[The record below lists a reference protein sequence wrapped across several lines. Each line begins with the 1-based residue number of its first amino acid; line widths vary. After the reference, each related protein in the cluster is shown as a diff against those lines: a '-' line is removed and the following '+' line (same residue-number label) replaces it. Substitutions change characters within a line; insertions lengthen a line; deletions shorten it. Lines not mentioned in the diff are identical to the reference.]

1 MIRSFKEL
9 RELRR
14 REEKEQQE
22 KLLLLQNGQVSVSP
36 VEESPSPESIMG
48 LDLSTWEDRSYEQ
61 REKSL
66 HDLSTHRSAVAVEK
80 EEDESSGGK
89 AETEAPAS
97 CPASAAAVRERS
109 RTGDEQGLKTTRAK
123 RESRR
128 LRELEQAKFSLE
140 LLKVR
145 ANSGGASSPSE
156 ERRWSLELVAPASPT
171 IQSPQGTPDSQSS
184 KGSFEL
190 LTMDEEPLKAAE
202 EVTDLEDPFS
212 PVQTVAPVDLD
223 MEAGPPSPKLPDP
236 QETKFTDDVNPENSQ
251 SPTRLDQS
259 APPAPSYPSKL
270 DNYLPTFYVPAREG
284 GSAASQHHHQT
295 TEEPQR
301 DKEPAVSTTTSAIL
315 KPLKERREPSRRP
328 VVVVISMQKETP
340 LSEELRSFLLPPVD
354 FRDSAAQT
362 GDMTSSLQEAA
373 PASCGPASQ
382 PEQLVMEKLVQLNE
396 EKEERQRH
404 QQQQNE
410 KEMMEQIRQQK
421 EALEQQRLIFAQY
434 EKDMFEK
441 QKEEAM
447 LRIEQ
452 SHRGGQDATRTT
464 SPVKTSRPSSLLIK
478 KTSQQP
484 LHGRTQSDST
494 PPPLQ
499 SPPALD
505 GQGRGR
511 YPQLPPPP
519 SSAPTERR
527 KDSRPPAEGWAP
539 KLTLESRAG
548 SRTKTAAK
556 KIQHKP
562 VITVS
567 LTDKPANIF
576 FSPNDKVTFTS

>member
-1 MIRSFKEL
+1 
-9 RELRR
+9 
-14 REEKEQQE
+14 
-22 KLLLLQNGQVSVSP
+22 
-36 VEESPSPESIMG
+36 MG

-66 HDLSTHRSAVAVEK
+66 HDLSTHRSAVTVEER

-89 AETEAPAS
+89 AETEALAS
-97 CPASAAAVRERS
+97 YPASAAAVRERQ
-109 RTGDEQGLKTTRAK
+109 RAGDEQGPKTTRAK

-156 ERRWSLELVAPASPT
+156 ERRWSLELVAPTSPT
-171 IQSPQGTPDSQSS
+171 VQSPQGTPDSQSS

-190 LTMDEEPLKAAE
+190 LTMDEEPLKATE
-202 EVTDLEDPFS
+202 EVTDVEDPFS
-212 PVQTVAPVDLD
+212 PVQPVAPVSDFD
-223 MEAGPPSPKLPDP
+223 VAAGPSSPKLPEP
-236 QETKFTDDVNPENSQ
+236 HETKFTDDVNPENSQ
-251 SPTRLDQS
+251 SPTRLDLS
-259 APPAPSYPSKL
+259 APSYPSKIE
-270 DNYLPTFYVPAREG
+270 NYLPTFYVPAREG
-284 GSAASQHHHQT
+284 SAAASQHHQT

-301 DKEPAVSTTTSAIL
+301 SKEPAVSTTTSAIL

-340 LSEELRSFLLPPVD
+340 LSEELRSMIPPPVD
-354 FRDSAAQT
+354 FKDSAAQT
-362 GDMTSSLQEAA
+362 GYLTSLLQEAA
-373 PASCGPASQ
+373 SVSCDPVSRPDQ
-382 PEQLVMEKLVQLNE
+382 FVIEKLVQLNE

-404 QQQQNE
+404 QQHQNE

-452 SHRGGQDATRTT
+452 SHQGGQDATRTT
-464 SPVKTSRPSSLLIK
+464 SPAKTSRPSSLLID
-478 KTSQQP
+478 KTSQQAP
-484 LHGRTQSDST
+484 HGRTQSDST

-499 SPPALD
+499 SPPGLD

-527 KDSRPPAEGWAP
+527 KDSRPAAEGWAP
-539 KLTLESRAG
+539 KLKLESRVG
-548 SRTKTAAK
+548 SRAKTTAK
-556 KIQHKP
+556 KIQHKQ
-562 VITVS
+562 VSTVS